1 MAAVKESIYTVT
13 DLPFTSCGLQTF
25 LEGSMDDEIRHRI
38 RSVIKKEAPITEWL
52 LIKRVIN
59 NFDIWKAGS
68 NVRTLMVSILS
79 DMGLRTTIENDTVV
93 FWRRTQDPK
102 TYNEYRLF
110 GKDDLSC
117 RDVTNVPVPEITN
130 AMAAVLKKN
139 GSMEY
144 EELSR
149 ATAELLGYS
158 RMGSNVK
165 EAMRQAAEYGTAIRK
180 FRRRGTKYTS

>member
-1 MAAVKESIYTVT
+1 MI
-13 DLPFTSCGLQTF
+13 
-25 LEGSMDDEIRHRI
+25 
-38 RSVIKKEAPITEWL
+38 
-52 LIKRVIN
+52 
-59 NFDIWKAGS
+59 
-68 NVRTLMVSILS
+68 SILS